1 MTKPQQLSYVLHND
15 QVMCGGIQNGKRQC
29 KLEKLNKLRTIVK
42 EHLMEDNAK
51 ILAHYTLKPNK
62 YNENYYEIFLKA
74 TKALLHRILMEHFTS
89 KRGISCEPSTS
100 YFQSL
105 VKDSVS

>member
-15 QVMCGGIQNGKRQC
+15 QVMCGGIQNGKRQR
-29 KLEKLNKLRTIVK
+29 KLEKLNKLWTIVK

-51 ILAHYTLKPNK
+51 TLAHYTLKPNK

-74 TKALLHRILMEHFTS
+74 TKALLHRILMEHDTS
-89 KRGISCEPSTS
+89 KKAFCVNPQLHI
-100 YFQSL
+100 FQSI
-105 VKDSVS
+105 VEDSVS